1 MNPRQGECG
10 DSEMSIIFSPLVLE
24 LIHIHVTI
32 YLYIYHRE
40 CSFSLVMGKYILTT
54 KSSKKSDSQHQTL
67 INQNIEEHLIKGL
80 ACEQLLP
87 L

>member
-24 LIHIHVTI
+24 LIHIHVSICTFI
-32 YLYIYHRE
+32 IVSAHFPWYKWVNI
-40 CSFSLVMGKYILTT
+40 FSQLKAR
-54 KSSKKSDSQHQTL
+54 KHQTL